1 MSLPRQADRSWWL
14 EEALAADP
22 GEPCPPLSGDL
33 TADVVILGGGYVGM
47 WTAWQLLQRRPGIDI
62 GILEQDI
69 CGGGP
74 SGRNGGFT
82 YGLWDDIESIVELFG
97 PKRGVDLCIK
107 AEESVEDLRT
117 WAEDHSADIWF
128 RRDGHVGVSTAPA
141 QDGAWNGMIDGVSRA
156 GFPEQ
161 FVQLSAEQVQEHC
174 RSPIFRAGMFAS
186 RQSTIQPAR
195 LARALRKALL
205 EAGVRIYEGSPVSR
219 FGMGSLA
226 VAETPRGSIRAGA
239 AVVAVNAWAAQWKRF
254 RRTIMPRG
262 TYIVLTAPAP
272 EKLEAIGWTG
282 GEGIYDFRTALRY
295 LRTTNDGRIA
305 FGAASARAGMGIG
318 LGPRMRYD
326 DGSVAALIRDLHRM
340 FPEFRDVELDCAWGG
355 PIDVT
360 GLHLPFFGSMGPAS
374 NVHYGLGFTG
384 GGVGPSHLAGK
395 ILSGLV
401 VGDDDDFTRLPL
413 VGIEPKKFPP
423 EPLLSPGAA
432 ITQAAM
438 VRKDEAED
446 QGHAPD
452 PLVNFIARMPRR
464 LGYHLGP

>member
-1 MSLPRQADRSWWL
+1 M

-22 GEPCPPLSGDL
+22 GEPCPPLAGDL

-47 WTAWQLLQRRPGIDI
+47 WTAWQLLQRQHGIDI
-62 GILEQDI
+62 AILEQDI

-82 YGLWDDIESIVELFG
+82 YGLWDDIESLTELFG
-97 PKRGVDLCIK
+97 INRAVDLCVK
-107 AEESVEDLRT
+107 AAESVEELRRF
-117 WAEDHSADIWF
+117 AEDQGADIWF
-128 RRDGHVGVSTAPA
+128 RRGGNMGVSSSPA
-141 QDGAWNGMIDGVSRA
+141 QDGAWDGMVQGVRAA
-156 GFPEQ
+156 GFPDQ
-161 FVQLSAEQVQEHC
+161 FVPLTPEQVQEHC
-174 RSPIFRAGMFAS
+174 RSPIFRAGMFAAS
-186 RQSTIQPAR
+186 QATIQPAR
-195 LARALRKALL
+195 LARALRTALL
-205 EAGVRIYEGSPVSR
+205 EANVRIYEHSPVSR
-219 FGMGSLA
+219 FGSGNPA
-226 VAETPRGSIRAGA
+226 VAETPGGSIRAGA

-254 RRTIMPRG
+254 KRTVMPRG
-262 TYIVLTAPAP
+262 TYIVLTQPAP

-282 GEGIYDFRTALRY
+282 GEGVYDFRTALRY

-305 FGAASARAGMGIG
+305 FGAASARAGMGTG

-326 DGSVAALIRDLHRM
+326 EGSIAALIRDLHRM
-340 FPEFRDVELDCAWGG
+340 FPEFRGVELDCAWGG

-360 GLHLPFFGSMGPAS
+360 GLHLPFFGSMGAAA

-395 ILSGLV
+395 ILSGLA
-401 VGDDDDFTRLPL
+401 VGADDEFTRLPL
-413 VGIEPKKFPP
+413 VGIQPKRFPP

-446 QGHAPD
+446 EGRRAH
-452 PLVNFIARMPRR
+452 PLVDLIARMPRR
-464 LGYHLGP
+464 LGYRLGP